1 VNPEERVM
9 PDRHSI
15 YPVDHFSKDVSE
27 EDLKGLVA
35 RHAVSFEIGP
45 HQTLGSEREVLRRGW
60 VVDLYGHPS
69 PADAGMPRAEKNHH
83 IHDVLHA
90 VAITL
95 VPEDRRGLVD
105 AQLERFTGA
114 VRLDPRNDFAEEIRL
129 RIQLEPDT
137 TARMS
142 MVADADTLWRDE
154 IVEKLESL
162 GARPR

>member
-1 VNPEERVM
+1 M
-9 PDRHSI
+9 S
-15 YPVDHFSKDVSE
+15 SSVSCVCIFRKPPTV
-27 EDLKGLVA
+27 LICTCL
-35 RHAVSFEIGP
+35 
-45 HQTLGSEREVLRRGW
+45 REQVGT
-60 VVDLYGHPS
+60 
-69 PADAGMPRAEKNHH
+69 
-83 IHDVLHA
+83 DVLHA